1 MPARKTF
8 EMDIQQEFRDIKKMI
23 LDSNQEMSER
33 ITKLSDRINEQN
45 RLFERELT
53 KLNQN
58 MEQVLS
64 RIADHEARITSLETS
79 KVQNDA
85 KSKTL
90 GECARFGWFIARWV
104 LGAGIV
110 LGSVLGGAKAWQLI
124 FPGA

>member
-1 MPARKTF
+1 MAARKTF

-58 MEQVLS
+58 MELVLN
-64 RIADHEARITSLETS
+64 RIADHEARISTLETTRI
-79 KVQNDA
+79 QNDT
-85 KSKTL
+85 KSRTL
-90 GECARFGWFIARWV
+90 GECARFGWFLARWV